1 MPLVEGT
8 LLQMEPPKKD
18 SSMEIESFPV
28 VPELIFPPKIVLGII
43 NLAAGLSP
51 PIGVEIGIF
60 FFFLGDFFYPQT
72 KSRDERMRLRQ
83 FGASLTRRRK
93 WKGSCFGGG
102 FPVGGFSIVV
112 WYGLV
117 WWVCWQEKESAINW
131 ENDQTAE
138 RKILVEIES
147 RLGANADDWDGI
159 KRV

>member
-8 LLQMEPPKKD
+8 LLQMEPKKKD
-18 SSMEIESFPV
+18 SSMGIESLPV

-51 PIGVEIGIF
+51 PIGRIFLPPNQVKRWADEITSIWDVTDTAAEMEGQLF
-60 FFFLGDFFYPQT
+60 WG
-72 KSRDERMRLRQ
+72 RLS
-83 FGASLTRRRK
+83 GE
-93 WKGSCFGGG
+93 
-102 FPVGGFSIVV
+102 GGFSIVV

-131 ENDQTAE
+131 ENDQTAT
-138 RKILVEIES
+138 RKIAVEIES